1 MEITENKRRIP
12 TGGTVMEDKKF
23 NDILYDYL
31 QSISYRDPNK
41 EDRYVWKNDCKREDL
56 AKALKMNLSTL
67 KRKFNHLVSN
77 GYIVEKEDIFELPK
91 VSQWNFFIPVEILKF
106 LIDTTNEDIITVY
119 AYLGQLKNQMK
130 DKAYYTESKLLIL
143 LGYKTKLRTKDENG
157 NQMYRASTNS
167 RDWERINNIIKALK
181 LFGLLTTVEKKEI
194 YNGKEVY
201 KTYYEIST
209 IVRESK

>member
-1 MEITENKRRIP
+1 
-12 TGGTVMEDKKF
+12 
-23 NDILYDYL
+23 
-31 QSISYRDPNK
+31 
-41 EDRYVWKNDCKREDL
+41 
-56 AKALKMNLSTL
+56 
-67 KRKFNHLVSN
+67 
-77 GYIVEKEDIFELPK
+77 
-91 VSQWNFFIPVEILKF
+91 
-106 LIDTTNEDIITVY
+106 
-119 AYLGQLKNQMK
+119 MK